1 MKEDDAKQTS
11 KRPVL
16 TLKSRK
22 TPLRVDDAPL
32 PEPVPMPPQIPPNNA
47 SDRPSDAAATALSDW
62 LSQHSGVWQD
72 FQPLSIGVVSEV
84 YRLLEMHGMQ
94 EAWSKRVVHKT
105 LFWHTTRTQY
115 VENIQQ
121 ETHRFSLNGQ
131 IAGEISTAQREYA
144 ENQLKLKSHHKKRKK

>member
-22 TPLRVDDAPL
+22 TLLPVDDAPL
-32 PEPVPMPPQIPPNNA
+32 PEPAPTPPQTTQDKA
-47 SDRPSDAAATALSDW
+47 SERPSDAAATVLSDW
-62 LSQHSGVWQD
+62 LSQHSSVWQD

-94 EAWSKRVVHKT
+94 EEWSKRVIHKT

-115 VENIQQ
+115 VQNIQQ
-121 ETHRFSLNGQ
+121 GTHRFSFDGQ
-131 IAGEISTAQREYA
+131 IVGEISTAQREYA
-144 ENQLKLKSHHKKRKK
+144 ENQLKLKNHHRKGKK